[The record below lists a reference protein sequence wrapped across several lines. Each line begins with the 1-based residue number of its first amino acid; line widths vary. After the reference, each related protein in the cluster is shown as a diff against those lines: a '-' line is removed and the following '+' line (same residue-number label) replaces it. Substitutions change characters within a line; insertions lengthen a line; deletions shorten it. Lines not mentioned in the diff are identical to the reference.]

1 MKLLPE
7 QKEILRR
14 NLLDQLEAAKPM
26 GMGATALAYGAKF
39 GGFNLS
45 ADEIAAECDYLES
58 KGLLKMA
65 SATLSA
71 GVKFY
76 KITAAGT
83 DFLEGGF

>member
-26 GMGATALAYGAKF
+26 AMNASALAYGAKL
-39 GGFNLS
+39 GGFKLT

-58 KGLLKMA
+58 KGLAKT
-65 SATLSA
+65 ATAALSA
-71 GVKFY
+71 GVKLY